1 MIKLLRFIKPYRGF
15 IALVFVLVF
24 AQSMANLYLPTL
36 MADIVDTGIVKG
48 DTGYILR
55 VGGVMLLVTIVGTI
69 CAVIASYFSAKTA
82 VGFGRI
88 VRGKIFTHGEN
99 FSLHEFDKVGTASLI
114 TRTTNDTTQV
124 QQVLVIILNM
134 MISAP
139 LMIIG
144 GLILAFGKDA
154 VLTLVLLIVIPI
166 LLVLII

>member
-88 VRGKIFTHGEN
+88 VRGKIFTHVEN
-99 FSLHEFDKVGTASLI
+99 F
-114 TRTTNDTTQV
+114 
-124 QQVLVIILNM
+124 
-134 MISAP
+134 
-139 LMIIG
+139 
-144 GLILAFGKDA
+144 
-154 VLTLVLLIVIPI
+154 
-166 LLVLII
+166 